1 MEENKKK
8 KLRYK
13 DIHGTTRVG
22 DFLRSINKGK
32 VVDVAAELLSGDL
45 AGAIKA
51 IVATPELSEADKE
64 HAIEMVR
71 LDIAEQQGISQRW
84 TADMGSDSW
93 LSKNVR
99 PLSLTFLTVA
109 TIILIY
115 IDSFAWDVEV
125 PGEWIDLLKSLL
137 LGVYVA
143 YFGSRGVEKVR
154 AIGNKQ

>member
-1 MEENKKK
+1 MENDKPK

-22 DFLRSINKGK
+22 DFLRSINKDK
-32 VVDVAAELLSGDL
+32 VINVAAELLTGDL
-45 AGAIKA
+45 SGAVRA
-51 IVATPELSEADKE
+51 IADSPELSEADKQ
-64 HAIEMVR
+64 HAIEMVK
-71 LDIAEQQGISQRW
+71 LDIAEQQGISERW

-109 TIILIY
+109 TVILIY

-154 AIGNKQ
+154 AIGNK